1 MNLREERPQNIQP
14 IASRS
19 SDDELAKLRLDRRSL
34 RLDPPVVRFADTH
47 RSIDNVA

>member
-1 MNLREERPQNIQP
+1 MNLRDERPQNIQP
-14 IASRS
+14 ITSRS
-19 SDDELAKLRLDRRSL
+19 PDDELAKLRLDRRSL